1 MESTTSDAQTLKEY
15 YMPEEY
21 LGYWSSP
28 PYGPI
33 SGFSSYELPND
44 YTKIKGF
51 NRFHCETS
59 NLVVSCYKYQP
70 SVFVS
75 DDWSFVSTSAAKG
88 YFYDH
93 SASWYTMRTQKIE
106 YGDLV
111 VDSAI
116 SLFTGLTAVF
126 ALLVTI

>member
-1 MESTTSDAQTLKEY
+1 MEADLTTLDDAQWAAFCIEYNYDYYDGWCVESTTSDAQTLKEY
-15 YMPEEY
+15 YIPEEY

-70 SVFVS
+70 SVYVS
-75 DDWSFVSTSAAKG
+75 DDRSFVSTSAVQI
-88 YFYDH
+88 YC
-93 SASWYTMRTQKIE
+93 
-106 YGDLV
+106 
-111 VDSAI
+111 
-116 SLFTGLTAVF
+116 
-126 ALLVTI
+126 